1 MGSWLRG
8 LKMKSG
14 LVALTAI
21 LIVTV
26 CGGTLCGEPASAAAP
41 HKKPYTVTDR
51 QNELRKKVAVAA
63 KQNELT
69 QKEASKLNQ
78 MLDDVDA
85 DIQKMKSKNAGKLSY
100 KDEGKVEKRLNKVSL
115 DLQKYQLAKRVT
127 AH

>member
-26 CGGTLCGEPASAAAP
+26 CGGTLCGEPASAEAP